1 MTKIACFGGSFN
13 PPHLGH
19 LKIAL
24 TVLRQEHF
32 DEVWFLPTLS
42 TPLKKNPMASFYD
55 RVQMLQLLI
64 KPYRKLKICT
74 IEESLPLPNYTIN
87 TVRALSAQYPDH
99 RFTWII
105 GSDQSEQFTAW
116 KDHETLLTLID
127 FMVVVRSEDETLHPA
142 MKVIKIP
149 GIEQYSSTN
158 IRSGILKDTSPEII
172 RYIFDHELYIE
183 SIAKSMV
190 SERRWQH
197 TKQVEKLALELA
209 QIHHLDL
216 HQVKVSALF
225 HDCTKNWPKERS
237 TQLLNLV
244 DPNVLTLPTAI
255 WHQTTAEAYLKSLG
269 IQDKVIL
276 DAIGHHVVGQKGHP
290 VSQVIYIADKCE
302 PTRDYDPSQEV
313 ALARIDL
320 DAAAELVRS
329 KQQEY
334 IQKEINAK
342 STETD

>member
-42 TPLKKNPMASFYD
+42 TPLKKNPMASFED
-55 RVQMLQLLI
+55 RLQMLELLI
-64 KPYRKLKICT
+64 KPYRKLKVCT

-87 TVRALSAQYPDH
+87 TVRALHSIYPNH
-99 RFTWII
+99 HFTWII
-105 GSDQSEQFTAW
+105 GSDQSVQFSQW
-116 KDHETLLTLID
+116 KDHETLLTLVD
-127 FMVVVRSEDETLHPA
+127 FMVVVREIDETLHPA
-142 MKVIKIP
+142 MKVIRIP
-149 GIEQYSSTN
+149 GIEQFSSTN
-158 IRSGILKDTSPEII
+158 IRSGKLKDTTPEII
-172 RYIFDHELYIE
+172 RYIFDHELYME
-183 SIAKSMV
+183 SIARSMV

-209 QIHHLDL
+209 AIHHLDP
-216 HQVKVSALF
+216 HHVRVSALF
-225 HDCTKNWPKERS
+225 HDCTKNWIRDIS
-237 TQLLNLV
+237 TQWLMRI
-244 DPNVLTLPTAI
+244 DPTYLTMPSAI
-255 WHQTTAEAYLKSLG
+255 WHQKTAEAYLKSLG
-269 IQDKVIL
+269 IKDKVIL

-290 VSQVIYIADKCE
+290 VSQVIFIADKCE
-302 PTRDYDPSQEV
+302 PTRDYDPSQEL

-320 DAAAELVRS
+320 DAAAELVRQ

-342 STETD
+342 STTSD